1 MASIVVCGA
10 GPIGLCTAL
19 LLAREGHELTVLERD
34 KASPPPRPVDAWT
47 EWERTGVAQFHQPHN
62 FLPRFRRILDDEL
75 PGLVDRLVETG
86 CVWLD
91 ALALMPPSIEDRSP
105 RADDD
110 KFRFV
115 TGRRPVVEA
124 TLARAA
130 EENGRVDIR
139 RGVAVTGLR
148 TGPSALPGVPHVTGV
163 QTVDGEALDA
173 DLVVDALG
181 RRTRLSEW
189 LTAAGA
195 RAPFT
200 DASDGGFTYYTQY
213 FSGPQLPEMLGPP
226 VVEIGSITLLV
237 LPGDNQTWSVTVF
250 AASADTALRTLRDPD
265 RFAAVVRACPLHA
278 HWLNGEAITGVLPMA
293 GILDR
298 YRRLVVDG
306 APVATGVVTVGDSW
320 ACTNPSAGRGISIGL
335 IHAQILRDAVRNGLD
350 DPETFVRVWDE
361 TTETR
366 VAPFYWDQIRADR
379 TRIAEMDALRQGREP
394 PPRERTEAAIR
405 TAMRRDADVFRGA
418 LEIRMCLALP
428 DEVVARPGFMDKVA
442 PYVTAEPPAP
452 LPGPDRS
459 TLLRLI
465 A

>member
-1 MASIVVCGA
+1 MATIVVCGA
-10 GPIGLCTAL
+10 GPIGLCAAL
-19 LLAREGHELTVLERD
+19 LLAGDGHDVTVLERD
-34 KASPPPRPVDAWT
+34 LAAPPARPVDAWAD
-47 EWERTGVAQFHQPHN
+47 WSRAGVAQFHQPHN
-62 FLPRFRRILDDEL
+62 FFPRFRRILDDEL
-75 PGLVDRLVETG
+75 PGMVDRLLDAG

-105 RADDD
+105 RPDDD

-130 EENGRVDIR
+130 EEHGGVDIR
-139 RGVAVTGLR
+139 RGVAVSGLR
-148 TGPSALPGVPHVTGV
+148 TGPNVLPGVPKVTGV
-163 QTVDGEALDA
+163 QTVNGDTLDA

-189 LTAAGA
+189 LTAVGT

-200 DASDGGFTYYTQY
+200 DSSDCGFTYYTQY
-213 FSGPQLPEMLGPP
+213 FSGQLPEMLGPP
-226 VVEIGSITLLV
+226 VVDIGSITLLV

-250 AASADTALRTLRDPD
+250 AASADTALRRLRDPE

-278 HWLNGEAITGVLPMA
+278 HWLNGDAITGVLPMA

-335 IHAQILRDAVRNGLD
+335 IHAQILRDAVRTGLD
-350 DPETFVRVWDE
+350 DPETFVRAWDDA
-361 TTETR
+361 TETK

-379 TRIAEMDALRQGREP
+379 IRVAEMDAVRQGREP
-394 PPRERTEAAIR
+394 PPRDGTEAAIYS
-405 TAMRRDADVFRGA
+405 AMRRDADVFRGA

-428 DEVVARPGFMDKVA
+428 GDVLARPGFMDKIA
-442 PYVTAEPPAP
+442 PHATSTGPPGPA
-452 LPGPDRS
+452 PGPDRS
-459 TLLRLI
+459 ALLQLI